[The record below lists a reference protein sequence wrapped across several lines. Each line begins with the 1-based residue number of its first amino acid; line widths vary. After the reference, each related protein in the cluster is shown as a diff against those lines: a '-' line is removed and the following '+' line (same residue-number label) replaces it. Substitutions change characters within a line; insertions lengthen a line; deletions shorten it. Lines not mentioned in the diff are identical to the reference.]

1 MKLVIDGYNLLFKIF
16 NKEPFSI
23 LEEERDYLA
32 EMLFSYKKIKKHKIV
47 LVFDGERADKFQ
59 IKGVSVVFTDT
70 GVSADKY
77 IMDYASRD
85 RGAVVVTS
93 DNEIINYVSSL
104 GVNVVR
110 SEKFAMKLEEAL
122 YSAVKGEEIL
132 EFDDYSLPGKKLKK
146 RERKQKRIDRKL

>member
-16 NKEPFSI
+16 HKEPFSI

-32 EMLFSYKKIKKHKIV
+32 EMLFSYKKIKKHKIM

-59 IKGVSVVFTDT
+59 IKGVSVVFTDA
-70 GVSADKY
+70 GVSADRY
-77 IMDYASRD
+77 IMDYATKD
-85 RGAVVVTS
+85 RGVVVVTS
-93 DNEIINYVSSL
+93 DNEIINYVSAL
-104 GVNVVR
+104 GVTAIR

-146 RERKQKRIDRKL
+146 RKRKQKRIDRKL